1 LSIHL
6 IVDIVGWIG
15 AALILI
21 AYFLVSTRRVEG
33 NALSYQI
40 LNIFGSVFL
49 IVNTFYYRAFPST
62 FVNIIWIAIALYS
75 LSGVYR
81 MRKAQ
86 KQ

>member
-1 LSIHL
+1 MSIHL

>member
-1 LSIHL
+1 LSINL

-21 AYFLVSTRRVEG
+21 AYFFVSTRRVEG

-62 FVNIIWIAIALYS
+62 FVNIIWIAIAFYS